1 MSQIQLISSAVC
13 PFAQRSRIVLVE
25 KEMDFELIEIN
36 LDQKPEWFE
45 KISPYSKVPVLLHG
59 DAVIYESSVIN
70 EYLDEIT
77 SSHSLLPSSPL
88 ERAAARIWIDF
99 DNAKIIPIFYKIL
112 LSQDEIVQEQLK
124 TQMMENLHFLE
135 REGFSNTDNGPFWF
149 GRLLSL
155 VDIAMYPHFERFGV
169 LAHYRGLELP
179 TDCTKIRTWLN
190 AMKELPSVRQTTND
204 DDYHIAAYETYAHG
218 TASGTT
224 AKDMQIA

>member
-1 MSQIQLISSAVC
+1 
-13 PFAQRSRIVLVE
+13 
-25 KEMDFELIEIN
+25 MDFELIEIN

-45 KISPYSKVPVLLHG
+45 KISPYSKVPVLLHD

>member
-1 MSQIQLISSAVC
+1 
-13 PFAQRSRIVLVE
+13 
-25 KEMDFELIEIN
+25 MDFELIEIN

>member
-1 MSQIQLISSAVC
+1 
-13 PFAQRSRIVLVE
+13 
-25 KEMDFELIEIN
+25 
-36 LDQKPEWFE
+36 
-45 KISPYSKVPVLLHG
+45 LLHG